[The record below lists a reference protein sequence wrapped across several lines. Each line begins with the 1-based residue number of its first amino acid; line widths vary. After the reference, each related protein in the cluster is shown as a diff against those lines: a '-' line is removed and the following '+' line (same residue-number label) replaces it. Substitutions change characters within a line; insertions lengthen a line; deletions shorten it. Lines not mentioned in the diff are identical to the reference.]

1 MVVVWGCERLGDM
14 EGWRVWLVREVGVVE
29 GAACACGG
37 GGDVSMGM
45 WPL

>member
-1 MVVVWGCERLGDM
+1 MIGAD
-14 EGWRVWLVREVGVVE
+14 EVGLMWEVEVVE
-29 GAACACGG
+29 SAACACGG